1 VSALDKIRHLLAD
14 ADTHLDKA
22 ARETANGIQEVADQH
37 RQYAVLLWELA
48 DWTATKDK
56 PAVVHPE
63 YGTGVVLGVDV
74 ETGLLKATFDRRPF
88 LEDVA
93 VDDVSE
99 VES

>member
-1 VSALDKIRHLLAD
+1 MSALDKIRHLLAG

-22 ARETANGIQEVADQH
+22 ARETANGRQEVAAQH
-37 RQYAVLLWELA
+37 RLDAVLLWELA
-48 DWTATKDK
+48 DWTATREK

-63 YGTGVVLGVDV
+63 YGNGRVLGVDV

-93 VDDVSE
+93 VDDVTE
-99 VES
+99 AE